1 MALQLVA
8 ISEGSS
14 LMELYA
20 EVFMEGK
27 EGRSGVSFMVIGG
40 GGSLDEPRLG
50 TCENSLKK

>member
-1 MALQLVA
+1 MALRLVA

-27 EGRSGVSFMVIGG
+27 DERSGVCFMVIGG

-50 TCENSLKK
+50 IHLV

>member
-1 MALQLVA
+1 MALRLVA

-27 EGRSGVSFMVIGG
+27 ERRSGLSFMVIGG

-50 TCENSLKK
+50 TWENSLKK

>member
-1 MALQLVA
+1 MALRSVA

-27 EGRSGVSFMVIGG
+27 EGRSGVSFMVMGVVG
-40 GGSLDEPRLG
+40 V
-50 TCENSLKK
+50 

>member
-1 MALQLVA
+1 MTLRLVA

-14 LMELYA
+14 LTELYA

-27 EGRSGVSFMVIGG
+27 VGRSGVCFMVIGG

-50 TCENSLKK
+50 TWENSLKK

>member
-1 MALQLVA
+1 MALRLVA

-20 EVFMEGK
+20 EVFMEGQ
-27 EGRSGVSFMVIGG
+27 EERSGVCFMVIGG

-50 TCENSLKK
+50 IHLV